1 MRHANQQALAFQTVD
16 GLAQRATA
24 DAVGAR
30 QFRFGDFAA
39 RRDLAFDD
47 SRLNAAED
55 VLGKR
60 LRIVLRRNRG
70 IELIQHIVDTL

>member
-39 RRDLAFDD
+39 RRDIAFDD
-47 SRLNAAED
+47 SRLNASED
-55 VLGKR
+55 VLGKC